1 MTVARNLMRTQKT
14 PDGEYLDLSP
24 AFLLC
29 GPSMEVAA
37 LQFTATTVVPT
48 NIDAVVPVKLKS
60 LEVVV
65 GPRITDNRWYLAAN
79 PAFADGIEIAT
90 LAGAP
95 AGTDDRDARRFDID
109 GTELKEREDFTAA
122 TIGWQGS
129 CSPRAPRSGRAGAPA
144 PRAR

>member
-95 AGTDDRDARRFDID
+95 AGTDDRDARRVRHRRD
-109 GTELKEREDFTAA
+109 GA
-122 TIGWQGS
+122 Q
-129 CSPRAPRSGRAGAPA
+129 RAGRLHGRHDRLAGLVLTPSA
-144 PRAR
+144 